1 MDLIRLP
8 VSLGLGSAVMLRSAR
23 RARGGASFLPIAGLL
38 AACLAALPVRAQQ
51 PSPPPAAKDSTLELA
66 KKTQNPISDLIS
78 LPLQNNLN
86 FGYGAKD
93 APQSS
98 STQYVLNIQPVV
110 PVKVAKDWN
119 LITRPIIPVIRQ
131 PRLADGGDTWGLAD
145 IQLQT
150 YLSPSAASKV
160 IWGVGPVFQ
169 FPSATDGKKLGTQK
183 WSAGPGAVALIMPGQ
198 WVIGGLV
205 NNLWS
210 FAGDSDREDV
220 NLMTMQPFVNYNFP
234 KGWYVS
240 TAPIITANWEAD
252 SDDTWTV
259 PVGGGFGRIVRIGKL
274 PVNLQAQVYDNVVK
288 PDDAATADWTLRL
301 QVQFLFPK

>member
-1 MDLIRLP
+1 MTAHQRIGRETRLLFLTVVLVMP
-8 VSLGLGSAVMLRSAR
+8 WAV
-23 RARGGASFLPIAGLL
+23 F
-38 AACLAALPVRAQQ
+38 AQQ
-51 PSPPPAAKDSTLELA
+51 PASPPPAASDDTLELA

-86 FGYGAKD
+86 FGYGAKE
-93 APQSS
+93 APHSS

-110 PVKVAKDWN
+110 PVEVAEGWN

-131 PRLADGGDTWGLAD
+131 PDLIDGGETWGLAD

-150 YLSPSAASKV
+150 FLSPTGAGKL

-169 FPSATDGKKLGTQK
+169 FPSATNGKKLGTQK
-183 WSAGPGAVALIMPGQ
+183 WSAGPAAVALTMPGK

-220 NLMTMQPFVNYNFP
+220 NLMTVQPFVNYNFP
-234 KGWYVS
+234 KGWYLS
-240 TAPIITANWEAD
+240 TSPIITANWEAD
-252 SDDTWTV
+252 GSDNTWTV
-259 PVGGGFGRIVRIGKL
+259 PMGGGFGRLIRIGKL
-274 PVNLQAQVYDNVVK
+274 PVNLQAQAFYNVVK
-288 PDDAATADWTLRL
+288 PDDGPTADWTLRL

>member
-1 MDLIRLP
+1 MMAHQRIERATRL
-8 VSLGLGSAVMLRSAR
+8 
-23 RARGGASFLPIAGLL
+23 LL
-38 AACLAALPVRAQQ
+38 VTAALVMPWTALAQQ
-51 PSPPPAAKDSTLELA
+51 PSAPPSDEDARTLDLA
-66 KKTQNPISDLIS
+66 KKTQNPIADLIS

-93 APQSS
+93 APHSS

-110 PVKVAKDWN
+110 PVKVAEDWN

-131 PRLADGGDTWGLAD
+131 PDLINGGEIWGLAD

-150 YLSPSAASKV
+150 YLSPSGTDKV
-160 IWGVGPVFQ
+160 TWGVGPVLQ
-169 FPSATDGKKLGTQK
+169 FPSATNSRKLGTQK
-183 WSAGPGAVALIMPGQ
+183 WSAGPGAVVLTQPGK
-198 WVIGGLV
+198 WVIGALA

-220 NLMTMQPFVNYNFP
+220 NLMTIQPFVNYNFE

-240 TAPIITANWEAD
+240 ASPIITANWEAHR
-252 SDDTWTV
+252 SDNTWTV
-259 PVGGGFGRIVRIGKL
+259 PVGGGFGRIIRIGKL
-274 PVNLQAQVYDNVVK
+274 PVNLNVQAFDNVVK
-288 PDDAATADWTLRL
+288 PDDDATADWTLRL

>member
-1 MDLIRLP
+1 
-8 VSLGLGSAVMLRSAR
+8 V
-23 RARGGASFLPIAGLL
+23 RARQRIERATRLL
-38 AACLAALPVRAQQ
+38 LVTTVLVMPWTAVAQQ
-51 PSPPPAAKDSTLELA
+51 PSASPPDEDARTLDLA
-66 KKTQNPISDLIS
+66 KKTQNPIADLIS

-93 APQSS
+93 APHSS
-98 STQYVLNIQPVV
+98 STQYVLNIQPVL
-110 PVKVAKDWN
+110 PGKVTDEWN

-131 PRLADGGDTWGLAD
+131 PDLIDGGETWGLAD

-150 YLSPSAASKV
+150 YLSPSGTDKV
-160 IWGVGPVFQ
+160 TWGVGPVFQ

-183 WSAGPGAVALIMPGQ
+183 WSAGPGAVVLTQPGK
-198 WVIGGLV
+198 WVIGALA

-220 NLMTMQPFVNYNFP
+220 NLMTIQPFINYNFG

-240 TAPIITANWEAD
+240 TSPIITANWEAHG
-252 SDDTWTV
+252 SDNTWTV
-259 PVGGGFGRIVRIGKL
+259 PVGGGFGRIIRIGKL
-274 PVNLQAQVYDNVVK
+274 PVNLNAQAFDNVVK
-288 PDDAATADWTLRL
+288 PDDDATADWTLRL

>member
-1 MDLIRLP
+1 
-8 VSLGLGSAVMLRSAR
+8 V
-23 RARGGASFLPIAGLL
+23 RARQRIERATRLL
-38 AACLAALPVRAQQ
+38 LVTAVLVMPWTAVAQQ
-51 PSPPPAAKDSTLELA
+51 PSASPPDEDARTLDLA
-66 KKTQNPISDLIS
+66 KKTQNPIADLIS

-93 APQSS
+93 APHSS
-98 STQYVLNIQPVV
+98 STQYVLNIQPVL
-110 PVKVAKDWN
+110 PGKVTNEWN

-131 PRLADGGDTWGLAD
+131 PDLIDGGETWGLAD

-150 YLSPSAASKV
+150 YLSPSGTDKV
-160 IWGVGPVFQ
+160 TWGVGPVFQ

-183 WSAGPGAVALIMPGQ
+183 WSAGPGAVVLTQPGK
-198 WVIGGLV
+198 WVIGALA

-220 NLMTMQPFVNYNFP
+220 NLMTIQPFINYNFG

-240 TAPIITANWEAD
+240 TSPIITANWEAHG
-252 SDDTWTV
+252 SDNTWTV
-259 PVGGGFGRIVRIGKL
+259 PVGGGFGRIIRIGKL
-274 PVNLQAQVYDNVVK
+274 PINLNAQAFDNVVK
-288 PDDAATADWTLRL
+288 PDDDATADWTLRL

>member
-1 MDLIRLP
+1 MMIRRGRNVVP
-8 VSLGLGSAVMLRSAR
+8 VVR
-23 RARGGASFLPIAGLL
+23 RRGIERVTRLL
-38 AACLAALPVRAQQ
+38 LVAALLVPWGAVAQQ
-51 PSPPPAAKDSTLELA
+51 AAAPPPPASSDSTLELA

-93 APQSS
+93 APHSS

-110 PVKVAKDWN
+110 PIEVAKGWN
-119 LITRPIIPVIRQ
+119 LVTRPIIPVIRQ
-131 PRLADGGDTWGLAD
+131 PDLIDGGETWGLAD

-150 YLSPSAASKV
+150 LLSPTGAGKL

-169 FPSATDGKKLGTQK
+169 FPSATDGEKLGTEK
-183 WSAGPGAVALIMPGQ
+183 WSAGPGAVALTMPGK

-210 FAGDSDREDV
+210 FAGDGEREDV
-220 NLMTMQPFVNYNFP
+220 SLMTVQPFVNYNFP

-240 TAPIITANWEAD
+240 TSPVITANWEAD
-252 SDDTWTV
+252 GSDNTWTV
-259 PVGGGFGRIVRIGKL
+259 PVGGGFGRLIRIGKL
-274 PVNLQAQVYDNVVK
+274 PVNLQAQAFYNVVK
-288 PDDAATADWTLRL
+288 PDDAPTAD
-301 QVQFLFPK
+301 

>member
-1 MDLIRLP
+1 MAVDPRIE
-8 VSLGLGSAVMLRSAR
+8 SASA
-23 RARGGASFLPIAGLL
+23 LL
-38 AACLAALPVRAQQ
+38 AVAILLLPWAAFAQEAAA
-51 PSPPPAAKDSTLELA
+51 PPPPPKPAASESTLELA
-66 KKTQNPISDLIS
+66 KKTQNPIADLIS

-93 APQSS
+93 APHSS

-110 PVKVAKDWN
+110 PVKVAEGWN

-131 PRLADGGDTWGLAD
+131 PDLIDGGETWGLAD

-150 YLSPSAASKV
+150 YLSPSGAGKV
-160 IWGVGPVFQ
+160 TWGIGPVLQ
-169 FPSATDGKKLGTQK
+169 FPSATNGKKLGTQK
-183 WSAGPGAVALIMPGQ
+183 WSAGPGLVALTQPGK

-210 FAGDSDREDV
+210 FAGDGDREDV

-234 KGWYVS
+234 KGWYVAS
-240 TAPIITANWEAD
+240 APIITADWEAD
-252 SDDTWTV
+252 ADDTWTV
-259 PVGGGFGRIVRIGKL
+259 PVGGGFGRIMKFGKQ
-274 PVNLQAQVYDNVVK
+274 PVNLQAQAFYNVVK
-288 PDDAATADWTLRL
+288 PDDDATADWTLRL